1 MNPML
6 PAAAVEEYRRQR
18 EALLV
23 AFPELAEDEETL
35 RDTLDGITNASD
47 IIAAFI
53 RQAREDEALGGSLG
67 NMLREMGERK
77 ARLMGRAA
85 RRREAA
91 QRIMDACGIRKIEQP
106 DFTASIRATPARV
119 EIDDD
124 AVLPDWAVRLI
135 REPNK
140 AAIKEA
146 LSNTMAVP
154 GAHLS
159 NGGET
164 LSIRVK

>member
-1 MNPML
+1 MNQML

-23 AFPELAEDEETL
+23 AYPELAEDDETL

-67 NMLREMGERK
+67 NMLRDMGERK

-91 QRIMDACGIRKIEQP
+91 QRIMDACGIRKLEQP

-119 EIDDD
+119 EIDDES
-124 AVLPDWAVRLI
+124 ALPSWATQAILV
-135 REPNK
+135 PNK
-140 AAIKEA
+140 TLIKKA
-146 LSNTMAVP
+146 LESGEVS